1 MGPLIKDGAL
11 QEPAFAMLPP
21 ESQPPKRA
29 RVLANP
35 HEFNMGDVMWAQHG
49 VVRATAE
56 DVAQWEIA
64 WETARREWCG
74 AAGNDDLYGL
84 DDYDEGGETG
94 DVEKDSEAEDQL
106 EAAIDDDEMTDGMKW
121 QTWVDEML
129 AEGDENGEEL
139 LDKGD
144 GEEGDEHGEMVD
156 KSEAAVVQQCDLT
169 LEQELN
175 AMLGSQEKA
184 VEDNDTGKGT
194 AIPPTP
200 LELKELSPV
209 TPLELSPATPLEQ
222 IPTPLELDQ
231 LDELA
236 TACLADA

>member
-1 MGPLIKDGAL
+1 
-11 QEPAFAMLPP
+11 MLPP

-56 DVAQWEIA
+56 DVALWEIA

-74 AAGNDDLYGL
+74 AVGNDELYGL
-84 DDYDEGGETG
+84 DADDEGGETG

-156 KSEAAVVQQCDLT
+156 KSEAAVEQCDLT
-169 LEQELN
+169 LEQELK
-175 AMLGSQEKA
+175 KA
-184 VEDNDTGKGT
+184 VEDTDTGKGT

-200 LELKELSPV
+200 FEELSPV
-209 TPLELSPATPLEQ
+209 TPLELIP
-222 IPTPLELDQ
+222 PTPLELDQ